1 MTPGKL
7 ILGPDAYPTLDGF
20 LFKTKLRANLTFENL
35 VIREYEALRR
45 SGAYRSRA
53 WCAPLDSQVTI
64 AAFDCFELQV
74 WLKPGAAIWGW
85 TFTGSVNEDGTAS
98 SFNVR
103 DACGDIPWFSEHVTK
118 PMNAPP
124 YQQQFLSKLYVV
136 SEPGLLN
143 VTIANTSSEAASAQL
158 ILYGGEPVDEP
169 CKDL

>member
-20 LFKTKLRANLTFENL
+20 LFKTKLRANLTFLNL
-35 VIREYEALRR
+35 VLREYEALRR

-53 WCAPLDSQVTI
+53 WCAPIDSTVTI
-64 AAFDCFELQV
+64 PAFDCLELQI
-74 WLKPGAAIWGW
+74 WMKPGAALWGW
-85 TFTGSVNEDGTAS
+85 TFTGGKNDDGTNT
-98 SFNVR
+98 SFQVR
-103 DACGDIPWFSEHVTK
+103 DSCADIPWFSEHITK
-118 PMNAPP
+118 PEDAPS
-124 YQQQFLSKLYVV
+124 YQQQLLSKLYVV

-143 VTIANTSSEAASAQL
+143 VVIANTSSEAASAQL